1 MTLRRIAWAVWVLA
15 AAVLWFF
22 ENNAATLTLLLSS
35 IILPFF
41 SILLAVSAA
50 RRTKFAIFAPQSA
63 LKGSEFTVRFK
74 LHGRLSGFICCENLL
89 SGEKKLLPL
98 DKISA
103 EITLVSEHCG
113 VLRLHSNVH
122 EEDFFGLWRS
132 GELPFS
138 EEFVTVYPTLFF
150 PRVSLSENTTVISD
164 SEQYS
169 RVRPGSD
176 PSETFSVREYMPGDP
191 IRRIHWK
198 LSQKTEHL
206 MLRELGL
213 PVVNRTLLVFRNTL
227 CEGSI
232 ISHDAADAMAEV
244 FLSVSRALVGAGC
257 IHTAA
262 FAENGRYFLTE
273 VQNEADFCSME
284 LRLLS
289 LSWEAD
295 GGALARLLAETP
307 YAHVAVV
314 SAAMPRDAAS
324 YCRGNRITFLMP
336 NAEGRAEGVYKVSF
350 TEENYADE
358 LQDIEL

>member
-1 MTLRRIAWAVWVLA
+1 M
-15 AAVLWFF
+15 
-22 ENNAATLTLLLSS
+22 
-35 IILPFF
+35 
-41 SILLAVSAA
+41 
-50 RRTKFAIFAPQSA
+50 
-63 LKGSEFTVRFK
+63 
-74 LHGRLSGFICCENLL
+74 
-89 SGEKKLLPL
+89 LLPL
-98 DKISA
+98 DKIPA
-103 EITLVSEHCG
+103 EITVVSEHCG

-132 GELPFS
+132 KELPSS
-138 EEFVTVYPTLFF
+138 EEFITVYPTLFF

-198 LSQKTEHL
+198 LSQKSEHL

-213 PVVNRTLLVFRNTL
+213 PVVNKTLLVFRNAL
-227 CEGSI
+227 CEGETVSPGT
-232 ISHDAADAMAEV
+232 ADAMAEA

-262 FAENGRYFLTE
+262 FAENGRYFLAE
-273 VQNEADFCSME
+273 VQNEADFASME
-284 LRLLS
+284 LRFLS

-295 GGALARLLAETP
+295 GGTLARLLAETP
-307 YAHVAVV
+307 YAHVAIV
-314 SAAMPRDAAS
+314 SDAMPRDAAL
-324 YCRGNRITFLMP
+324 YCRGNRVTVLTP
-336 NAEGRAEGVYKVSF
+336 NTEGEAEGVYKVLFSQ
-350 TEENYADE
+350 TDYADE